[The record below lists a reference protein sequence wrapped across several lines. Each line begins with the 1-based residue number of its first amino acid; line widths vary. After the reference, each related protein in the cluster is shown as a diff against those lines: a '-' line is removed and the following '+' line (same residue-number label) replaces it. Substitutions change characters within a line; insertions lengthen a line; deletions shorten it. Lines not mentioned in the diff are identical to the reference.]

1 MQATIPPDST
11 NQTTVKT
18 TLIDMIDPQ
27 MLQDIR
33 TKSAKSIRLEIQAA
47 TCTHNTTEITTH
59 TTINN
64 RMVTMEEDM
73 LINTSIAETN
83 PETE

>member
-1 MQATIPPDST
+1 MQVTIPQDST
-11 NQTTVKT
+11 NRTTVKT
-18 TLIDMIDPQ
+18 TPIDMIDPQ
-27 MLQDIR
+27 TLQDIR
-33 TKSAKSIRLEIQAA
+33 AKSVRSTGLEIQAA
-47 TCTHNTTEITTH
+47 RTHNTTEITTH

-64 RMVTMEEDM
+64 HMVTMEEDM